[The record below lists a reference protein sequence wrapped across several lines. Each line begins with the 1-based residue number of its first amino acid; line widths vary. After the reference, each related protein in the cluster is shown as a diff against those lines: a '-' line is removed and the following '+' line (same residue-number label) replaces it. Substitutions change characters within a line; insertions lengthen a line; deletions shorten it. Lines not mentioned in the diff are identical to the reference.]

1 MSILSAASSSARIS
15 RPPLSSFSTFAA
27 SAATTSRLFPI
38 SCFGVKSTT
47 VGNRKLQCAVFCA
60 SLKVRGMA
68 EMIEDNKELNSS
80 TAAAA
85 AAIAVTTSENDELP
99 HSRALLDARTG
110 EGTRIIS
117 IPIYELSSWQ

>member
-1 MSILSAASSSARIS
+1 MFVHFQLLLLLQLLLRGYFRFHAIS
-15 RPPLSSFSTFAA
+15 
-27 SAATTSRLFPI
+27 
-38 SCFGVKSTT
+38 

-80 TAAAA
+80 TAAA
-85 AAIAVTTSENDELP
+85 IAVTASENDELP
-99 HSRALLDARTG
+99 NSRAFLDARTG